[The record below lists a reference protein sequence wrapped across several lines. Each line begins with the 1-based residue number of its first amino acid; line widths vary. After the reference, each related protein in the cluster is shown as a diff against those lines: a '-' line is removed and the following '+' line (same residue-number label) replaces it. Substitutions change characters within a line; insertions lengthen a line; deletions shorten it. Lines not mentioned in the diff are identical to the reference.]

1 MTSKEYFLPLKRTD
15 YFLYCGEKL
24 ISVNSL
30 KTNDCNQEEE
40 PTLALDIYRMTF
52 PKINNPNFRCYVDMY
67 MKYMY
72 TKYEIKP
79 HEINRYAILR
89 RYIVVACFSFLFYRV
104 DIVFWKRIWKKKRK
118 EKKNTRTRSYFGN
131 TREVRWKRKRTIYS
145 PIREKEDK
153 REKWQS
159 YKTNPT
165 KYCYVKSRWYKNK
178 KDIYAYT

>member
-30 KTNDCNQEEE
+30 KTNDCDQEGE

-52 PKINNPNFRCYVDMY
+52 PKINNPNFRCYVDMYMKYMY

-104 DIVFWKRIWKKKRK
+104 DIVFWKRI
-118 EKKNTRTRSYFGN
+118 
-131 TREVRWKRKRTIYS
+131 
-145 PIREKEDK
+145 
-153 REKWQS
+153 
-159 YKTNPT
+159 
-165 KYCYVKSRWYKNK
+165 
-178 KDIYAYT
+178 

>member
-30 KTNDCNQEEE
+30 KTNDCDQEGE

-89 RYIVVACFSFLFYRV
+89 RYIVVVCFSFLFYRV
-104 DIVFWKRIWKKKRK
+104 DTVFWKRIWKKKKKKLKKKRIHERDRSCISETREKFDEKGREQSIHPFVKKKIK
-118 EKKNTRTRSYFGN
+118 EKNGNRIKRTR
-131 TREVRWKRKRTIYS
+131 
-145 PIREKEDK
+145 
-153 REKWQS
+153 QS
-159 YKTNPT
+159 I
-165 KYCYVKSRWYKNK
+165 VM
-178 KDIYAYT
+178 

>member
-30 KTNDCNQEEE
+30 KTNDCDQEGE

-104 DIVFWKRIWKKKRK
+104 DIVFWKRIWKKKKLKKKRIHERDRSCISETREKLDEKGREQSIHPFVKKKIK
-118 EKKNTRTRSYFGN
+118 EKNGNRIKRTR
-131 TREVRWKRKRTIYS
+131 
-145 PIREKEDK
+145 
-153 REKWQS
+153 QS
-159 YKTNPT
+159 I
-165 KYCYVKSRWYKNK
+165 VM
-178 KDIYAYT
+178 